1 MSHKRVLGWEPTE
14 THEHTYDDEGRLVR
28 TVVTR
33 EPEWDDMERANMLAL
48 ADWESDLCK
57 CGLPAAVADAD
68 PDLQIKYRDCP
79 VCSGFARATRIQ
91 AANDAALVTR
101 VYGQKGA
108 QPSDEL
114 PQDGRHF
121 AGFEFV
127 GDD

>member
-1 MSHKRVLGWEPTE
+1 MSEKRLLGWEPTE
-14 THEHTYDDEGRLVR
+14 THVHTYDDEGRLVR

-33 EPEWDDMERANMLAL
+33 DVEWDDQQRANMLAL
-48 ADWESDLCK
+48 ADWEADLCH
-57 CGLPAAVADAD
+57 CGLPTAVADTD
-68 PDLQIKYRDCP
+68 PDMQIKYRDCP
-79 VCSGFARATRIQ
+79 VCSGLARATRIQ
-91 AANDAALVTR
+91 AANDAALVQQ

-127 GDD
+127 D